1 MIEANVQEL
10 ENDKAIIA
18 RRNTGKSMKVIL

>member
-10 ENDKAIIA
+10 ENDKATAA
-18 RRNTGKSMKVIL
+18 RGETGKPMKVVL